1 MRKTS
6 VCVLSRVWLFAT
18 PWTVAHQA
26 LSMGFPR
33 QEYWSGLP
41 CPSPGD
47 FSDPRIKPTSLMSP
61 ALAGGFFT
69 TSATWETQKMCVC
82 AQLCL
87 TYWDPLA
94 CSLPGSSVHK
104 ILQARILEW
113 VAISSFRESSQPRDW
128 TCLSYVFCID
138 RQILYRCATWEASW
152 L

>member
-1 MRKTS
+1 MRAKWLQSCLTLYNPMHCSQPGCS
-6 VCVLSRVWLFAT
+6 VHGILQARILEW
-18 PWTVAHQA
+18 VA
-26 LSMGFPR
+26 S
-33 QEYWSGLP
+33 
-41 CPSPGD
+41 PSPGD
-47 FSDPRIKPTSLMSP
+47 LPDPGIKPMSLESP
-61 ALAGGFFT
+61 MLAGGFFT
-69 TSATWETQKMCVC
+69 TSATWETQKMCLC

-138 RQILYRCATWEASW
+138 RQILYHCATWEASW